1 MLAVFL
7 FNCQP
12 TDKPEGD
19 EVAEVIT
26 QDTTV
31 VDTVEIFHGIRL
43 ENSVKVHGKI
53 RWNQTLSDLLDDYN
67 VTPEKLYALDRN
79 SREVYDVR
87 KLKAGSKYV
96 IIKDTLRNKATNFV
110 FDPDALS
117 TVIYHL
123 DDTVMATAIQKPVH
137 KVSKSIAVEIQGSVY
152 ESVLQAGGSP
162 LLSSKLGDILA
173 WQ

>member
-1 MLAVFL
+1 MAVFL

-19 EVAEVIT
+19 EVAELIT

-67 VTPEKLYALDRN
+67 VTPETLYALDRN

-110 FDPDALS
+110 F
-117 TVIYHL
+117 
-123 DDTVMATAIQKPVH
+123 
-137 KVSKSIAVEIQGSVY
+137 
-152 ESVLQAGGSP
+152 
-162 LLSSKLGDILA
+162 
-173 WQ
+173 